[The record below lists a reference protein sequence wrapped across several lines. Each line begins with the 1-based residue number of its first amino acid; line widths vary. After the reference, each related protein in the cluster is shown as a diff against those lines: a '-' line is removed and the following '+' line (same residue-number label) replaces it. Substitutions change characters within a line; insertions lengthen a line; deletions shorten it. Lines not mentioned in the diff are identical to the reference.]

1 MKGTQRP
8 RLVRCDSCEPRE
20 IELSTGEVAT
30 LRVEVLPRGS
40 FGVDEVEEIK
50 IFALRDPIAP
60 DASSWVVVAA
70 LEEQAW
76 ARLAKI
82 VEKFPFDS
90 ALVTFDEEAL
100 AVGTVAGWTSGVRI
114 GRFGE
119 PEAAR
124 RFADRFAVPVS
135 LLEVDVEADE
145 ALRMSIRDL
154 GWETQAEQ
162 DR

>member
-1 MKGTQRP
+1 ME
-8 RLVRCDSCEPRE
+8 S
-20 IELSTGEVAT
+20 
-30 LRVEVLPRGS
+30 LRA
-40 FGVDEVEEIK
+40 
-50 IFALRDPIAP
+50 ALDV
-60 DASSWVVVAA
+60 SSWVVVAA

-76 ARLAKI
+76 DRLAKI

-90 ALVTFDEEAL
+90 TLVTFDEEAL

-124 RFADRFAVPVS
+124 RFADQFAVPVS
-135 LLEVDVEADE
+135 LLEVDVEANE
-145 ALRMSIRDL
+145 ALRMFIRDL

-162 DR
+162 AR